1 MLNLSEVRVA
11 INVALAAVEAEYGIK
26 IDIGNISFGADNFKC
41 QLTAVSGE
49 AVSDEYSDVPAA
61 YIRDLKRNK
70 GENAFGKKV
79 KITGQEAIIVGLKG
93 SSYIFKWVEGS
104 PLAKKKPGL
113 LRIKFTRCDI
123 LDCQVSGTAF
133 S

>member
-61 YIRDLKRNK
+61 SSN
-70 GENAFGKKV
+70 
-79 KITGQEAIIVGLKG
+79 GLK
-93 SSYIFKWVEGS
+93 VLRS
-104 PLAKKKPGL
+104 PRKN
-113 LRIKFTRCDI
+113 
-123 LDCQVSGTAF
+123 QAF
-133 S
+133 SVSNLLAVIFLIAKLVELHSRNPSS